1 MICDNLNEIVNL
13 QDIIKMDNLRYK
25 LTTRKIYSF
34 SECSLPIVSL
44 RDIHL
49 PLKHA
54 DEEQSIFAA
63 KIKKLDKLK

>member
-1 MICDNLNEIVNL
+1 
-13 QDIIKMDNLRYK
+13 MDNLRYK